1 MWTVHRAILGFPP
14 VSLSRRFCKLL
25 FFKKAKRREEFVGCV
40 VYHKFA
46 ISLLLVSS
54 FLRCTLHLSLFSFAM
69 PLSSGSLAGRI
80 NHQDFTLS
88 LGDLIQRQQRF
99 VLWWQVKRP
108 THRGANRRSNGPP
121 LHGAARPEIHSAL
134 LNKYFQDRL
143 HR

>member
-1 MWTVHRAILGFPP
+1 MDCAPRHPGFSSGVIKQKVLQTSFLKKSKKERRVCWLCRLPQVCHFP
-14 VSLSRRFCKLL
+14 SSRL
-25 FFKKAKRREEFVGCV
+25 FFFEMYFAFVFIFFC
-40 VYHKFA
+40 YA
-46 ISLLLVSS
+46 LV
-54 FLRCTLHLSLFSFAM
+54 FWL
-69 PLSSGSLAGRI
+69 LAGRI